1 LAPLRKG
8 FPVFPRTQIIFV
20 ARDFITCIAL
30 HATFIIWVSG
40 GIGRRAGTGIET
52 MFTTDNTEGYT
63 TVELAAL
70 NAELAARLAAVDFDE
85 RADVEKAFHDEVA
98 AR

>member
-1 LAPLRKG
+1 
-8 FPVFPRTQIIFV
+8 
-20 ARDFITCIAL
+20 
-30 HATFIIWVSG
+30 
-40 GIGRRAGTGIET
+40 